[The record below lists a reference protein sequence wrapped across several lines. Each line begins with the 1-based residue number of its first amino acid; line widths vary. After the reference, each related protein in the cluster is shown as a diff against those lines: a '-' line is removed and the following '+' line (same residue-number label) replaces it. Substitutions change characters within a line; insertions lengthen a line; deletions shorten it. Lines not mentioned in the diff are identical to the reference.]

1 MSSRTQALLTAP
13 PLPLLLGLTAPNTF
27 AFAIQAAVNL
37 TEVWI
42 VGQLGTEALAAMA
55 LVFPLLMLT
64 QTMSGGALGGAIS
77 SAIARALGTANQ
89 QRGEQLVWHG
99 IYGALFGATLF
110 LLLFILFGKSFLM
123 MLGGRGVILEAA
135 LAYCW
140 VLYIGGPILWLNGAI
155 GAVFRGTGDMAFP
168 AKLMIASSFVQV
180 PLTAGL
186 VLGLF
191 GLPQL
196 GVAGAAV
203 SSIVIAAGA
212 GSIMLLRLASPRVV
226 TPLRR
231 QQARLRRDLINEILL
246 VARPAALNPLMTVGT
261 ILGLTAIVGTF
272 GPEALAGYGIGT
284 RIEYI
289 MLPVVFAFGTALTTI
304 VGTNIGAGNVA
315 RAEQAAWYG
324 VACTALLCGTVGGLL
339 AIFPEA
345 WIPLFTDDSVAYK
358 TARGYIQIMGPAYA
372 FLGIGLVLYFAAQG
386 AGAMAWPIGAMVLR
400 FILAVGG
407 AGILVTRFDFGVEAV
422 FITAAIS
429 LAIYAA
435 INAAAIYFGAWRRLP
450 HAPQKANKTG

>member
-27 AFAIQAAVNL
+27 AFAIQAGVNL

-77 SAIARALGTANQ
+77 SAIARALGTSNQ

-99 IYGALFGATLF
+99 IYGAILGAAAF
-110 LLLFILFGKSFLM
+110 LLLFVLFGRNFLIF
-123 MLGGRGVILEAA
+123 LGGEGVILEAA
-135 LAYCW
+135 MAYCW
-140 VLYIGGPILWLNGAI
+140 VLYLGGPVLWINGAI

-203 SSIVIAAGA
+203 SSVLIALVAG
-212 GSIMLLRLASPRVV
+212 GIMLARLASPKVL

-231 QQARLRRDLINEILL
+231 HQAAWRRELVDEILL

-261 ILGLTAIVGTF
+261 ILGLTAIVGSF
-272 GPEALAGYGIGT
+272 GPQALAGYGIGT

-304 VGTNIGAGNVA
+304 VGTNIGAGQVV

-324 VACTALLCGTVGGLL
+324 VACTAALCGTVGILL
-339 AIFPEA
+339 AVFPNA
-345 WIPLFTDDSVAYK
+345 WIPAFTDDPIAYE
-358 TARGYIQIMGPAYA
+358 TARGYIRVMGPAYA
-372 FLGIGLVLYFAAQG
+372 FLGIGLVLYFASQG
-386 AGAMAWPIGAMVLR
+386 AGAMAWPIGAMVIR

-407 AGILVTRFDFGVEAV
+407 ATLLVSRYGYGVEAV

-429 LAIYAA
+429 LAVYAF
-435 INAAAIYFGAWRRLP
+435 INSAAIYFGVWRRLGGP
-450 HAPQKANKTG
+450 ETQTAD

>member
-1 MSSRTQALLTAP
+1 MSSRTEALLTVP
-13 PLPLLLGLTAPNTF
+13 PLTLLLGLTAPNTL
-27 AFAIQAAVNL
+27 AFAIQAGVNL

-42 VGQLGTEALAAMA
+42 VGQLGTAALASMA

-77 SAIARALGTANQ
+77 SSIARALGTGNAD
-89 QRGEQLVWHG
+89 RGEKLVWHG
-99 IYGALFGATLF
+99 LYGALFGAFGF
-110 LLLFILFGKSFLM
+110 LLLFIFFGRDFLIF
-123 MLGGRGVILEAA
+123 LGGEGEILDAA
-135 LAYCW
+135 MAYCW
-140 VLYIGGPILWLNGAI
+140 VLYLGGPILWINGAL
-155 GAVFRGTGDMAFP
+155 GAVYRGSGDMAFP
-168 AKLMIASSFVQV
+168 AKLMIAASFVQV

-196 GVAGAAV
+196 GVAGAAW
-203 SSIVIAAGA
+203 SSVLIAFVAGL
-212 GSIMLLRLASPRVV
+212 IMLVRLTGPKVL

-231 QQARLRRDLINEILL
+231 AQAAWRRELVDEILL
-246 VARPAALNPLMTVGT
+246 VARPAALNPLMTVAT
-261 ILGLTAIVGTF
+261 ILGLTAIVGSF
-272 GPEALAGYGIGT
+272 GPQALAGYGIGT

-304 VGTNIGAGNVA
+304 VGTNIGAGNIA

-324 VACTALLCGTVGGLL
+324 VACTALLCGTVGCLL
-339 AIFPEA
+339 ALFPTA
-345 WIPLFTDDSVAYK
+345 WIPLFTDDAVAFA
-358 TARGYIQIMGPAYA
+358 TAKGYIQIMGPAYA

-407 AGILVTRFDFGVEAV
+407 ATILVERFDYGVEAV

-429 LAIYAA
+429 LALYAF
-435 INAAAIYFGAWRRLP
+435 INAASIYFGAWRRL
-450 HAPQKANKTG
+450 HRS